1 MVDEF
6 YEKRRKLTYFGNI
19 MRCENKSL
27 EKSINQRTLP
37 ENKKRGRPKTAWMD
51 NVTSWTGLREI
62 ERERE
67 RENFICHKTTQ
78 TQ

>member
-1 MVDEF
+1 MLNHSRHWF
-6 YEKRRKLTYFGNI
+6 NI
-19 MRCENKSL
+19 LNPSSYRLDYTVVCFIMNKVM
-27 EKSINQRTLP
+27 
-37 ENKKRGRPKTAWMD
+37 KTVLVRAE
-51 NVTSWTGLREI
+51 RER